1 MVATPRADGDEPV
14 ASPACPACDRDL
26 VGDNL
31 TKDSILM
38 SDSAILVIPRGFRAT
53 GIKAGLKASGTLDM
67 AVLAADQPCAAAGTF
82 TTNRVCAAPVK
93 WCREILPADDIR
105 AIVINSGNANAA
117 TGDQGLA
124 NAQRTAECAAALLGC
139 QPEQVLVA
147 STGIIG
153 HQLPM
158 DKIEAG
164 IAKAVA
170 ELSAS
175 REAFQTAAAAIMT
188 TDTRP
193 KIVSQRQTI
202 AGRDVTLLGI
212 AKGAAMIGPRMA
224 TMLGFLLTDAPLWAN
239 ELQDI
244 LSDAVEHSFNCL
256 SVEGHTS
263 TNDTVLL
270 LSSTATTDPIL
281 KGDDIAAF
289 AAMVRS
295 TCETLARAI
304 ADDGEGASHLIT
316 VDVEGCETFEDARTI
331 ARAVADSP
339 LVKTAIHGA
348 DPNWGRIVSA
358 AGYSG
363 VSFDEEQLSL
373 WINQV
378 AVYEDGMPVPFDDGS
393 LSQLIKSQRDVH
405 LRLVLKSGA
414 EAVRFWTCDL
424 TAEYIRLNAD
434 YTT

>member
-1 MVATPRADGDEPV
+1 MAAIPPDDGDEPV
-14 ASPACPACDRDL
+14 KSRACQADTPVWSFDKSAKES
-26 VGDNL
+26 NF
-31 TKDSILM
+31 M
-38 SDSAILVIPRGFRAT
+38 SDGAQLAIPRGFRAS
-53 GIKAGLKASGTLDM
+53 GVKAGLKASGSLDL

-93 WCREILPADDIR
+93 WCRALLPADSIR
-105 AIVINSGNANAA
+105 AIAINSGNANAA
-117 TGDQGLA
+117 TGAQGLA
-124 NAQRTAECAAALLGC
+124 NARRTAERVAALLDC
-139 QPEQVLVA
+139 RPEEVLVA

-158 DKIEAG
+158 AKIEAG
-164 IAKAVA
+164 IEKAVA
-170 ELSAS
+170 GLADSP
-175 REAFQTAAAAIMT
+175 EAFQTVAASIMT
-188 TDTRP
+188 TDTRL
-193 KIVSQRQTI
+193 KIVSLRETI
-202 AGRDVTLLGI
+202 DGRDATLLGL

-224 TMLGFLLTDAPLWAN
+224 TMLGFLLTDAPVWAN

-244 LSDAVEHSFNCL
+244 LADAVEHSFNCL
-256 SVEGHTS
+256 SVEGHAS

-270 LSSTATTDPIL
+270 LSSTATTEPVL
-281 KGDDIAAF
+281 RGDALAAF

-304 ADDGEGASHLIT
+304 ADDGEGATHFIT
-316 VDVEGCETFEDARTI
+316 IDVEGCETFAAARAI

-358 AGYSG
+358 AGYAG
-363 VSFDEEQLSL
+363 VAFQEEELSL
-373 WINQV
+373 WINEV
-378 AVYEDGMPVPFDDGS
+378 AVYKNGSPIPFDDAG
-393 LSQLIKSQRDVH
+393 LSRS
-405 LRLVLKSGA
+405 LKSERNVDFRLQFKSGT

>member
-1 MVATPRADGDEPV
+1 LPDNTSTKEP
-14 ASPACPACDRDL
+14 
-26 VGDNL
+26 
-31 TKDSILM
+31 ILM
-38 SDSAILVIPRGFRAT
+38 SDGATLFIPRGFRAS
-53 GIKAGLKASGTLDM
+53 GIKAGLKASGSLDM
-67 AVLAADQPCAAAGTF
+67 AVIAADGPCAAVGTF

-93 WCREILPADDIR
+93 WCREHLPADDIR

-117 TGDQGLA
+117 TGSQGSA
-124 NAQRTAECAAALLGC
+124 NAQRTAERAAALLGC
-139 QPEQVLVA
+139 QAEQVAVA

-164 IAKAVA
+164 IATAVA
-170 ELSAS
+170 GLSAGT
-175 REAFQTAAAAIMT
+175 EAFQTVAASIMT

-193 KIVSQRQTI
+193 KIVSMRQTI
-202 AGRDVTLLGI
+202 AGQEVTLLGI

-239 ELQDI
+239 ALQDI

-256 SVEGHTS
+256 SVEGHAS

-270 LSSTATTDPIL
+270 LSSTAATDPIL
-281 KGDDIAAF
+281 QGEDVATF
-289 AAMVRS
+289 AGMVRS
-295 TCETLARAI
+295 ACEELARAI
-304 ADDGEGASHLIT
+304 ANDGEGATHFIT
-316 VDVEGCETFEDARTI
+316 IDVEGCETFEDARTI

-363 VSFDEEQLSL
+363 VAFDEDQLSL
-373 WINQV
+373 WINEV
-378 AVYEDGMPVPFDDGS
+378 AVYQNGMPVPIEAES
-393 LSQLIKSQRDVH
+393 LSHSIKSQRDVH
-405 LRLVLKSGA
+405 LKLVLKSGT

>member
-1 MVATPRADGDEPV
+1 MSEDADL
-14 ASPACPACDRDL
+14 A
-26 VGDNL
+26 
-31 TKDSILM
+31 
-38 SDSAILVIPRGFRAT
+38 IPRGFCAS
-53 GIKAGLKASGTLDM
+53 GIKAGLKASGSLDM
-67 AVLAADQPCAAAGTF
+67 AVLAADGPSAAAGTF

-93 WCREILPADDIR
+93 WCREHLPADDIR

-117 TGDQGLA
+117 TGAEGLA
-124 NAQRTAECAAALLGC
+124 NARRTAERAARLLGC
-139 QPEQVLVA
+139 SPEAVLVA

-153 HQLPM
+153 QQLPI

-164 IAKAVA
+164 VDAAMA
-170 ELSAS
+170 GLSS
-175 REAFQTAAAAIMT
+175 RPDAFQTAARSIMT

-193 KIVSQRQTI
+193 KIVSMRRVI
-202 AGRDVTLLGI
+202 AGREVTLLGI

-239 ELQDI
+239 ALQEI
-244 LSDAVEHSFNCL
+244 LSDAVDHSFNCL
-256 SVEGHTS
+256 SVEGHAS

-270 LSSTATTDPIL
+270 LSSTAGTEPIL
-281 KGDDIAAF
+281 EGEDIGDF

-295 TCETLARAI
+295 TCETLAMAI
-304 ADDGEGASHLIT
+304 ADDGEGATHFIT
-316 VDVEGCETFEDARTI
+316 IDVEGCETFENARSI

-363 VSFDEEQLSL
+363 VAFAEEELSL
-373 WINQV
+373 WINDV
-378 AVYEDGMPVPFDDGS
+378 AVYKDGVPLGFDSAG
-393 LSQLIKSQRDVH
+393 LSQSIKSKRDVQ
-405 LRLVLKSGA
+405 LRLVFGGGS